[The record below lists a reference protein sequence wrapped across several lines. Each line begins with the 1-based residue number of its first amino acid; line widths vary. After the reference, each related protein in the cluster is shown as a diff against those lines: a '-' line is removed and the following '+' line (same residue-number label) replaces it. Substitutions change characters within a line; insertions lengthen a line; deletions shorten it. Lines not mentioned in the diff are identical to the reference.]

1 MTSSVYG
8 AMCRSLRSLIDDD
21 NLEKKFM
28 NETKIASFRAKL
40 EEIRFS
46 IAGEVREK
54 YKSSQDHL
62 TEQVADIADDAV
74 QSYDRQLMMG
84 LGEKEFGK
92 LRLVEEAIEK
102 IDRGQYGICL
112 ECEELI
118 PEERLTV
125 IPFASHCVDCLGII
139 EKKNTGI

>member
-1 MTSSVYG
+1 
-8 AMCRSLRSLIDDD
+8 
-21 NLEKKFM
+21 M
-28 NETKIASFRAKL
+28 NETKLASFRTKL

-46 IAGEVREK
+46 ITGEVREK
-54 YKSSQDHL
+54 YKSPQDHL

-92 LRLVEEAIEK
+92 LRLVEEAIKKLDE
-102 IDRGQYGICL
+102 GQYGICL

-118 PEERLTV
+118 SEERLTV
-125 IPFASHCVDCLGII
+125 IPFASYCVDCLELI
-139 EKKNTGI
+139 EKKNTVI

>member
-1 MTSSVYG
+1 
-8 AMCRSLRSLIDDD
+8 
-21 NLEKKFM
+21 M
-28 NETKIASFRAKL
+28 NETKLASFRAKL
-40 EEIRFS
+40 EEIRFA
-46 IAGEVREK
+46 IVAEVKGK
-54 YKSSQDHL
+54 YKSPKDHL

-102 IDRGQYGICL
+102 LDEGQYGICL

-118 PEERLTV
+118 SEERLTV
-125 IPFASHCVDCLGII
+125 IPFASHCVDCLELI
-139 EKKNTGI
+139 EKKNTVI

>member
-1 MTSSVYG
+1 
-8 AMCRSLRSLIDDD
+8 
-21 NLEKKFM
+21 M
-28 NETKIASFRAKL
+28 NETKLASFRTKL
-40 EEIRFS
+40 EEIRFA
-46 IAGEVREK
+46 IAGEVQEK
-54 YKSSQDHL
+54 YKSPKDHL

-118 PEERLTV
+118 SEERLTV
-125 IPFASHCVDCLGII
+125 VPFASYCVDCLEII
-139 EKKNTGI
+139 ERKNTVI